1 MQQQCSQGSFLLILP
16 FVMDRFEKNVK
27 QFFRNKR
34 KNFRTVA
41 QECELL
47 LVEKT
52 KFIRYGGIFMEKK
65 FHSEKIF
72 IPNAI

>member
-1 MQQQCSQGSFLLILP
+1 
-16 FVMDRFEKNVK
+16 MDRFEKNVK

-47 LVEKT
+47 LAEKNEN
-52 KFIRYGGIFMEKK
+52 KIHPIVKNIYGKK
-65 FHSEKIF
+65 VSQ
-72 IPNAI
+72 